1 MEKNCRS
8 FTFLLLKEGKTFII
22 SNESG
27 IYEVKHKRNNNKMY
41 FVRNYILYSLYINK
55 YYINNCNASNPT
67 ETNHAI

>member
-27 IYEVKHKRNNNKMY
+27 IYELKHKHNNNKMY
-41 FVRNYILYSLYINK
+41 FVGNYILYLLYYINK
-55 YYINNCNASNPT
+55 
-67 ETNHAI
+67 